1 MASSSASSTTG
12 DYTQSTQPTQPTLP
26 LTAPSTQQEL
36 LRSNRENSRDS
47 DTDLLGLCGV
57 LIGVSSDSPGR
68 NILIGKNESVILN
81 HGDTIRIRPQF
92 GTKAFSPL
100 GLPQFNSEDNG
111 GMGTQLSL
119 FTSEFVFQDLRPEKE
134 NHVDP
139 EIELAV
145 KIMDLSKFSKPDDS
159 GGTDFRQEVALLRKL
174 KHANIISIV
183 DMHRT
188 SLYVYMFMQMVPD
201 GDLFDFILSNGRL
214 TEKETKFIGYQILL
228 ALEMRSNN
236 VLTTMCGTYAYMAP
250 EVFDVKHA
258 NGSGYN
264 TLADCW
270 SLGVSLYVVLSAL
283 HPYARNQQKDDEM
296 IMMRRV
302 KARQVH
308 NVQK

>member
-12 DYTQSTQPTQPTLP
+12 DYTQSTQLTQPTLP

-188 SLYVYMFMQMVPD
+188 SLYVYMFMQ
-201 GDLFDFILSNGRL
+201 IL

-236 VLTTMCGTYAYMAP
+236 VLKTMCGTYAYMAP